1 MATRWDSLGLGSKI
15 GAPLG
20 VLYNFVFMF
29 PWRPARL
36 DMDWLI
42 LAGANILGSVLG
54 GAALLAIIVGA
65 RNLIL
70 RAK

>member
-1 MATRWDSLGLGSKI
+1 
-15 GAPLG
+15 
-20 VLYNFVFMF
+20 
-29 PWRPARL
+29 
-36 DMDWLI
+36 MDWLI